1 MALWLI
7 LAVTVVVSYF
17 ICDMLYRLMK
27 ISILISDQLARIEN
41 GIEIKVTTNAPQ
53 GLLDDLGIWARA
65 EALDVLEKKRHLY

>member
-7 LAVTVVVSYF
+7 LAVTLVVGYFVS
-17 ICDMLYRLMK
+17 DQLYRLVRLNV
-27 ISILISDQLARIEN
+27 LISDQLARIAN